1 MHKKMFVV
9 IIADLS
15 LMIIS
20 DMSRSTLDVTVVH
33 R

>member
-20 DMSRSTLDVTVVH
+20 DVSGSKLGVTVVH

>member
-20 DMSRSTLDVTVVH
+20 DVSRSTLDITVVH

>member
-9 IIADLS
+9 IIADVS